1 MIQAKYRLGLLFLQC
16 TGSESF
22 FTLVTRFSA
31 AISASVKY
39 THKFS
44 KDLES
49 LNLCRSV
56 QLMNNKKFLA
66 AIIILAIFSTLFFIF
81 RICNIF
87 LIEPPLASI
96 ATDGLQSFESNKL
109 SSSSRKNPAD
119 DLVLQAKRK
128 EIFAYSRDGNF
139 KNTRN
144 RLKNAWDAGVINQKE
159 YYGELAHMLSVSVEN
174 PESIVREVVTSRG
187 FVAQIR
193 AAAVVGSDD
202 E

>member
-1 MIQAKYRLGLLFLQC
+1 
-16 TGSESF
+16 
-22 FTLVTRFSA
+22 
-31 AISASVKY
+31 
-39 THKFS
+39 
-44 KDLES
+44 
-49 LNLCRSV
+49 
-56 QLMNNKKFLA
+56 MNNKKFLA